1 MMDFCMMDASRLGFK
16 SNTFDKV
23 VSVETLEHI
32 PTDAVEDY
40 FSEMSRVLKVGGSFI
55 CTTPQNE
62 YGDIPIEPMHE
73 KEYSLSEFEDML
85 GKHFV
90 VQKIYGMRSGVY
102 SDIREG
108 EGMLAI
114 CAKPAL

>member
-1 MMDFCMMDASRLGFK
+1 MDATRLGFK
-16 SNTFDKV
+16 SGSFDKV

-32 PTDAVEDY
+32 PRKAVKDY
-40 FSEMSRVLKVGGSFI
+40 LSEMKRVLKGGGTFI

-62 YGDIPIEPMHE
+62 YGDIPIEPSHE
-73 KEYSLSEFEDML
+73 KEYSLSEFEDVL
-85 GKHFV
+85 GEYFA
-90 VQKIYGMRSGVY
+90 VQKIFGMRGGVY

-114 CAKPAL
+114 CAKPAF